1 MNLIESMLADISKL
15 KNLDQLLKE
24 KEEQKRIVRCLM
36 QMERI
41 SVTEP
46 QQNQQPSLF
55 NWFSATSIPQSTK
68 FIIKD
73 PDERI
78 DRLTPAERSDR

>member
-55 NWFSATSIPQSTK
+55 N
-68 FIIKD
+68 
-73 PDERI
+73 
-78 DRLTPAERSDR
+78 